1 MCLGWSDANGFEKWV
16 TGMSDVFL
24 DDDPWIFL
32 LLFEGTTIES
42 YKDVLLGNDSETGS
56 NVQYDVCLSKSAM

>member
-1 MCLGWSDANGFEKWV
+1 
-16 TGMSDVFL
+16 MSDVFL
-24 DDDPWIFL
+24 DDDPWTFL

-42 YKDVLLGNDSETGS
+42 YKEVLLGNDRETGS

>member
-1 MCLGWSDANGFEKWV
+1 
-16 TGMSDVFL
+16 MSDVFL